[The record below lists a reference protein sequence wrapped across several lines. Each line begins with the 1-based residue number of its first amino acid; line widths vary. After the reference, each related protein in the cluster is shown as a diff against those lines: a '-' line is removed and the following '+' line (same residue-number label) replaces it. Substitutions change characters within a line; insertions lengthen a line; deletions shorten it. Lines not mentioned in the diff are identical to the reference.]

1 MSDFKTPLA
10 KVRGLGSA
18 KEGTHH
24 WWVQRMSGVA
34 NIPLTLFV
42 VTSFIGNAGKPY
54 ADWVAWLQQPL
65 VAVLMLLF
73 VLNVTWHL
81 RLGLQVFVEDYVH
94 TKMNKIIVMTA
105 ITFGTVLLAALGAFS
120 ILKIAFGG

>member
-1 MSDFKTPLA
+1 MSDFKAPLA

-54 ADWVAWLQQPL
+54 ADWVSWLQQPL

-81 RLGLQVFVEDYVH
+81 RLGLQVMVEDYVH

-105 ITFGTVLLAALGAFS
+105 ITFGTILLAALGAFS

>member
-24 WWVQRMSGVA
+24 WWVQRLTGVA

-42 VTSFIGNAGKPY
+42 VTSFVGNAGKPH
-54 ADWVAWLQQPL
+54 ADWVAWMQQPL

-81 RLGLQVFVEDYVH
+81 RLGLQVMVEDYIH
-94 TKMNKIIVMTA
+94 TKSNKIIVMTA